1 VGAGLS
7 CDKTAVLGETIKGT
21 PCIFVRTVLTS
32 DTGEPGRRADI
43 FYVLYCGTENSS
55 LTHRERQ
62 RQNVLELKGGW
73 NRNLKIAT
81 KTRNVAVHM
90 KLD

>member
-1 VGAGLS
+1 MS

-21 PCIFVRTVLTS
+21 PCIFVRTALTS
-32 DTGEPGRRADI
+32 DTGELGRRADI
-43 FYVLYCGTENSS
+43 FYVLYCGAENSS
-55 LTHRERQ
+55 LTHRESE
-62 RQNVLELKGGW
+62 NVPELKDGW

-81 KTRNVAVHM
+81 ETRNVAVHM